1 MDQEIVNF
9 CLFTSFIYMTDM
21 LNLGTR
27 DIIECKQYIFKA
39 FFKLINGTFNLKV
52 NKVTEKENLN
62 FDTYFIN

>member
-1 MDQEIVNF
+1 
-9 CLFTSFIYMTDM
+9 MTDM

-27 DIIECKQYIFKA
+27 DIIECKQYRFKA